1 MEFTVFVY
9 QMQKVHKKR
18 GKRVTTMSSISTL
31 SIPPLR
37 VHKGKNLAFVRLP
50 DGAFRYFGRPDG
62 TDTDRK
68 YRLFVAEW
76 IATGAI
82 PAKPKAKA
90 KEECGSAGNAG
101 VSIKELC
108 DAYKADRQN
117 RRGSLTSYDIIALR
131 DLTDAFGNIPAA
143 TFGPKRLK
151 TLRGMWEAGTA
162 LRVAGPERKCRR
174 MRRSTINQAV
184 SSVKRIFKWAVAEEM
199 VAETVA
205 FAVSVV
211 SPLMEGETEAP
222 EPQGVGIVEEKVIKE
237 TCKHL
242 PPMLA
247 DVVQLLRMTGARPSE
262 VLNLT
267 PGHIVVTDDTLWTA
281 PLSKHKNSKRG
292 KYRELQ
298 FGAKGIAILRKY
310 MLRPSDAP
318 MFPPLEALKQRNEGK
333 IHRHQPPAPPT
344 TDRTLNA
351 VYSYK
356 SLRNAIVD
364 AAKKAGVT
372 PWCPY
377 SLRHTRGTEIHRQFG
392 GDAARVSLGHS
403 DIETT
408 KIYVEPDIELAR
420 KIARETA

>member
-1 MEFTVFVY
+1 MP
-9 QMQKVHKKR
+9 
-18 GKRVTTMSSISTL
+18 SISSL

-37 VHKGKNLAFVRLP
+37 LHKHKHLAFVRLP
-50 DGAFRYFGRPDG
+50 DGAFRYFGPPDG
-62 TDTDRK
+62 PDTDRK

-76 IATGAI
+76 IATGAV
-82 PAKPKAKA
+82 PTRSKAA
-90 KEECGSAGNAG
+90 AMLEGGSAGKAG
-101 VSIKELC
+101 GSIQALC
-108 DAYKADRQN
+108 DAYRADRLN
-117 RRGSLTSYDIIALR
+117 RRGRLTSYDIIALR
-131 DLTDAFGNIPAA
+131 DLSDAFGDLPAA
-143 TFGPKRLK
+143 TFGPKKLK
-151 TLRGMWEAGTA
+151 ILRGMWEAGTA

-174 MRRSTINQAV
+174 LRRSTINQAV
-184 SSVKRIFKWAVAEEM
+184 SSVKRIFKWAVGEELLP
-199 VAETVA
+199 ETVA

-222 EPQGVGIVEEKVIKE
+222 EPQAVGTVEDKVIE
-237 TCKHL
+237 ATCKHL

-247 DVVQLLRMTGARPSE
+247 DVVHLLRMTGARPSE

-333 IHRHQPPAPPT
+333 KHRHQPPLPPA

-364 AAKKAGVT
+364 AANKAGVT

-377 SLRHTRGTEIHRQFG
+377 ALRHTRGTEVHRQFG

-408 KIYVEPDIELAR
+408 KIYIEPDIELAR